1 MRSAK
6 LRKMRSV
13 ASIKTSGGRFYVQ
26 RNRPEQGVEG
36 GSLRPLT
43 HTACGILRNSAY
55 THCRIANYAK
65 VERNAKLGNEGE
77 RSTKYEM

>member
-26 RNRPEQGVEG
+26 RNRPKQGVEG
-36 GSLRPLT
+36 GSRRPT
-43 HTACGILRNSAY
+43 RND
-55 THCRIANYAK
+55 YAT
-65 VERNAKLGNEGE
+65 VERNAKLGILNVKFEARNLKCGI
-77 RSTKYEM
+77 RN